1 MVDYCANSLT
11 LRPDEREKTNATL
24 NQALRQIA
32 EAARRLDVPVNVY
45 QGGSVAL
52 REPAV
57 LLHRDSFV
65 RVKSDLDLFV
75 VVRDSNEIPRAG
87 ALLAATQDLQ
97 NEVHHSYH
105 FVPANVPMRL
115 QGFASAYTVWL
126 GSDRPV
132 HESFPRPALK
142 TPPQAEPFDAFFLF
156 LGRLAKHLFKF
167 YITTHWQKSG
177 VDAVPSGQ
185 YSYQALKMM
194 LDGLVMQYYGRR
206 PGLAG
211 LHPVAALLPEGIY
224 DEILPRETIWAVL
237 EARERFD
244 PERPLPDVDETLFVP
259 AVLRGY
265 FGLPP
270 AADWETIIEE
280 ARRRHFPQDNPL
292 DLMPLVF
299 LGHAAALLSP
309 SPQTAGLLVDLAGQL
324 ADRIPTGSRAAGP
337 AGTILE
343 AARASLRTGGA
354 APLAAAGEAGAV
366 LAHIHLSTVSPL
378 ATKQN

>member
-1 MVDYCANSLT
+1 MDYCANSLT
-11 LRPDEREKTNATL
+11 LHPDEREKTNAML
-24 NQALRQIA
+24 GKALCRIA
-32 EAARRLDVPVNVY
+32 EAAARLDVPVNVY

-52 REPAV
+52 REPAI
-57 LLHRDSFV
+57 LLRRGAFV

-75 VVRDSNEIPRAG
+75 VVRDANEIPQAG
-87 ALLAATQDLQ
+87 ALLAATEGLQ
-97 NEVHHSYH
+97 SEVVHSYH

-115 QGFASAYTVWL
+115 QGFTSAYTVWL
-126 GSDRPV
+126 GSDYPV
-132 HESFPRPALK
+132 HESFPRPTLK
-142 TPPQAEPFDAFFLF
+142 NPPRAEPFDAFFLF

-185 YSYQALKMM
+185 YSYQALKMI

-211 LHPVAALLPEGIY
+211 LHPIAALMAEGIY
-224 DEILPRETIWAVL
+224 DGILPRDTIWGVL

-244 PERPLPDVDETLFVP
+244 PDRPLPDVNEALFVP
-259 AVLRGY
+259 SALRGY

-270 AADWETIIEE
+270 TADWESIIEE
-280 ARRRHFPQDNPL
+280 ARRRHFPQDNHL

-299 LGHAAALLSP
+299 LGHAAAILSP
-309 SPQTAGLLVDLAGQL
+309 APQAASLLVDLAGKL
-324 ADRIPTGSRAAGP
+324 VDRIPPGSRAAGP
-337 AGTILE
+337 ARTILG
-343 AARASLRTGGA
+343 AARAALRTGNAG
-354 APLAAAGEAGAV
+354 PLAAAGEAGAN